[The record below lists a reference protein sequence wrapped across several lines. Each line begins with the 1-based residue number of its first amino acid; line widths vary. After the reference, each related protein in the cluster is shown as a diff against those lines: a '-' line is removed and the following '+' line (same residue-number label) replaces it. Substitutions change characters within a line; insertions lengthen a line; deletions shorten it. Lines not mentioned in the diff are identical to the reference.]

1 MSEDRSEVSG
11 GIGVSAGVDTPGD
24 MVGGE
29 ISADAD
35 LDRETTDIVPILMV
49 LGFLYVLYKGTEG
62 VGEVGR
68 AIGSVFDELFNS
80 VGL

>member
-1 MSEDRSEVSG
+1 MSEDRTEGSAAF
-11 GIGVSAGVDTPGD
+11 GVSAGVDTPGD
-24 MVGGE
+24 VVGGE

-35 LDRETTDIVPILMV
+35 VDQETTDLVPILMV

-68 AIGSVFDELFNS
+68 DVGSVFDEL
-80 VGL
+80 